1 MFKDALAHSTA
12 KYKFVIS
19 SVSMQ
24 QAYVFPYD
32 RWEGYAAER
41 NEILNFIRDNHIQNV
56 IFLTTDEHLNMMNDV
71 FIDHFT
77 SPTPIAYEFITGPV
91 AALTDENNILKIF
104 GPIVGPQAV
113 KAKQNI
119 LNLIVG
125 VDCSNLNTFSYGS
138 VDVNSRTGIA
148 KVALKDENG
157 RTIRDETNQNVA
169 CTKTFGTESSM
180 GSSPTTTTN
189 NDDTPKSTI
198 NSLEGLLQHEQKNL
212 TNNIYNQ
219 QEEARQV
226 DRNPSGE
233 EEGN

>member
-1 MFKDALAHSTA
+1 M
-12 KYKFVIS
+12 
-19 SVSMQ
+19 
-24 QAYVFPYD
+24 
-32 RWEGYAAER
+32 
-41 NEILNFIRDNHIQNV
+41 
-56 IFLTTDEHLNMMNDV
+56 
-71 FIDHFT
+71 
-77 SPTPIAYEFITGPV
+77 
-91 AALTDENNILKIF
+91 
-104 GPIVGPQAV
+104 GPQAV

-125 VDCSNLNTFSYGS
+125 VDCSNLNAFSYGS

-157 RTIRDETNQNVA
+157 TTIRDETNQNVV

-180 GSSPTTTTN
+180 SSSPTTTMN

-198 NSLEGLLQHEQKNL
+198 NSLEGLLQHEQKNR
-212 TNNIYNQ
+212 TNNIYDQ

-233 EEGN
+233 D